1 MMKFTCIREKLLKS
15 LNLASHIVSKN
26 ISLPVLGNLLIETDK
41 GKLKI
46 SATNLETALC
56 VWITGKVEGEGKACV
71 PANIITA
78 AVSNI
83 KSDKVLLE
91 LVEGNNIKLSAG
103 DFEAIVR
110 GNLVDEFPAIPN
122 VEKNNSVALSVSLVA
137 EALRQLINT
146 VTISET
152 RPEISGVLFSFSDKH
167 LKLVAT
173 DSFRL
178 GEKTIVLNNEAL
190 STNTKESLKSFIL
203 PLKGV
208 TELLKILDLKQDI
221 LSVVYDENQ
230 VLFILDGIHLTS
242 RLIEGQF
249 PDYEKII
256 PQEFLTEVLVD
267 RNELLQ
273 KIKAVSI
280 FSSRTNDIKINI
292 NSKEQVITLESASS
306 ETGQSK
312 SFIFASITG
321 DSMQIIFNWKY
332 LYDGL
337 TNLTTDKA
345 ILSFNTNQKPALI
358 RGKGDKSYFYLAM
371 PIRE

>member
-1 MMKFTCIREKLLKS
+1 MKFTCIREKLLKS
-15 LNLASHIVSKN
+15 FNLAGHVVSKN
-26 ISLPVLGNLLIETDK
+26 ISLPVLGNFLIETDK

-56 VWITGKVEGEGKACV
+56 VWIAGKAEGEGKVCL
-71 PANIITA
+71 PAGILTA

-83 KSDKVLLE
+83 KSDKAVLE
-91 LVEGNNIKLSAG
+91 VIEGSNAKLSAG
-103 DFEAIVR
+103 DFEAVIR
-110 GNLVDEFPAIPN
+110 GNLVDEFPSIPS
-122 VEKNNSVALSVSLVA
+122 VEKNNSITLPAPLIS
-137 EALRQLINT
+137 EALNQLINI

-152 RPEISGVLFSFSDKH
+152 RPEISGVLFSFSDKR

-178 GEKTIVLNNEAL
+178 GEKTIAL
-190 STNTKESLKSFIL
+190 SDAALSSTGKESPKSFIL

-208 TELLKILDLKQDI
+208 AELLRVLDSEKDM

-230 VLFILDGIHLTS
+230 ALFILDGIHLTS

-256 PQEFLTEVLVD
+256 PGEFLTEAMVD
-267 RNELLQ
+267 RNELIQ
-273 KIKAVSI
+273 KIKAVSV
-280 FSSRTNDIKINI
+280 FSSRTNDIKIDI
-292 NSKEQVITLESASS
+292 NPKDQKIILESSS
-306 ETGQSK
+306 SDTGQSK
-312 SFIFASITG
+312 SFVAASITG
-321 DSMQIIFNWKY
+321 DSAQIVFNWRY

-337 TNLTTDKA
+337 TNLATDQA
-345 ILSFNTNQKPALI
+345 ILSFNTGQKPALI

-371 PIRE
+371 PIKE